1 MSTTKYDHLPEQ
13 EKHAALAREEAA
25 IKAEALR
32 YHDKHRMTPA
42 KAAKLTARHVVLA
55 LLAAFWL
62 IPILWL
68 VVTSFG
74 VDKGPNIS
82 TFFPKAYTLDHYKA
96 LLSPDSVNQFPQWML
111 NTFIVACFTCVISTL
126 FVLMVAY
133 AMSCMRFKARKPLMN
148 IAIILNLFP
157 GFLSMIAVYFIMKQF
172 GLTGTLT
179 GLIIVYSAGSGMGY
193 LIAKGFFDTVSK
205 SLRESAYL
213 EGANEFTVFWKIILP
228 LSKPIIV
235 YTVINSFLAPWMD
248 FVFADLMM
256 TSGTAANKT
265 VALGLFAMVN
275 KVNRNN
281 YFAQFCAGG
290 VIVSIP
296 ISILFVIM
304 QKFFRFYR
312 NIRSLWLFHCFTS
325 FFIFNLNHR
334 DLCSTFFIPLF
345 FQHYSLNFYI
355 IPGKTFPDFHR
366 QIGFSLCHPA
376 ITPIVHSFTIIP
388 HIFLIMY

>member
-1 MSTTKYDHLPEQ
+1 MKTKTI
-13 EKHAALAREEAA
+13 R
-25 IKAEALR
+25 IVI
-32 YHDKHRMTPA
+32 
-42 KAAKLTARHVVLA
+42 RHIVLA
-55 LLAAFWL
+55 FLAAFWL

-82 TFFPKAYTLDHYKA
+82 TFFPKAYTLDHYRA
-96 LLSPDSVNQFPQWML
+96 ILSPGSDSVNQFPQWFM
-111 NTFIVACFTCVISTL
+111 NTFVIAIFTCLISTL

-157 GFLSMIAVYFIMKQF
+157 GFLSMVAVYFIMKEI
-172 GLTGTLT
+172 GLTNSKIGMV
-179 GLIIVYSAGSGMGY
+179 IVYSAGSGIGY
-193 LIAKGFFDTVSK
+193 LIAKGFFDTISK

-213 EGANEFTVFWKIILP
+213 EGANEFTVFWKIIIP
-228 LSKPIIV
+228 LSKPIVV

-248 FVFADLMM
+248 FVMASLMLN
-256 TSGTAANKT
+256 SGVSAEKT
-265 VALGLFAMVN
+265 VALGLFSMVD

-304 QKFFRFYR
+304 QKFYV
-312 NIRSLWLFHCFTS
+312 
-325 FFIFNLNHR
+325 
-334 DLCSTFFIPLF
+334 D
-345 FQHYSLNFYI
+345 
-355 IPGKTFPDFHR
+355 G
-366 QIGFSLCHPA
+366 
-376 ITPIVHSFTIIP
+376 ITGGSVKG
-388 HIFLIMY
+388 

>member
-1 MSTTKYDHLPEQ
+1 MKTKTI
-13 EKHAALAREEAA
+13 R
-25 IKAEALR
+25 III
-32 YHDKHRMTPA
+32 
-42 KAAKLTARHVVLA
+42 RHIVLA
-55 LLAAFWL
+55 ALAAFWL

-82 TFFPKAYTLDHYKA
+82 TFFPKAYTLAHYKA
-96 LLSPDSVNQFPQWML
+96 ILSPGADSVNQFPQWFM
-111 NTFIVACFTCVISTL
+111 NTFVIAIFTCLISTL

-157 GFLSMIAVYFIMKQF
+157 GFLSMVAVYFIMKEI
-172 GLTGTLT
+172 GLTNSKIGMV
-179 GLIIVYSAGSGMGY
+179 IVYSAGSGIGY
-193 LIAKGFFDTVSK
+193 LIAKGFFDTISK

-213 EGANEFTVFWKIILP
+213 EGANEFTVFWKIIIP
-228 LSKPIIV
+228 LSKPIVV

-248 FVFADLMM
+248 FVMASLMLN
-256 TSGTAANKT
+256 SGVSAEKT
-265 VALGLFAMVN
+265 VALGLFSMVD

-304 QKFFRFYR
+304 QKFYVE
-312 NIRSLWLFHCFTS
+312 
-325 FFIFNLNHR
+325 
-334 DLCSTFFIPLF
+334 
-345 FQHYSLNFYI
+345 
-355 IPGKTFPDFHR
+355 G
-366 QIGFSLCHPA
+366 
-376 ITPIVHSFTIIP
+376 ITGGSVKG
-388 HIFLIMY
+388 